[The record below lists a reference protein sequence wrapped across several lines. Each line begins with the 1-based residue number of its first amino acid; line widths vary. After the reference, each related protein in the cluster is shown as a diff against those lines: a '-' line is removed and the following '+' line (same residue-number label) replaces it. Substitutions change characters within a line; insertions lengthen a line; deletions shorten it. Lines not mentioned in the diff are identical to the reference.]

1 MISLIPS
8 LQAPG
13 VRVAESE
20 GPVVTGVPTIEMLAH
35 TFVCTLVYHVS
46 VVAVILGSENRA
58 PVAVC
63 SSAQNGSVPRA
74 INGVNGTT
82 AGVGTTTTPVATDTG
97 VVTTGADWNRFVQLV
112 RNPSEMI
119 AMSMSDFC
127 IVEKVSIYQ
136 PSNCTQSRERCKYLD
151 MALLQHSGFLKNK

>member
-82 AGVGTTTTPVATDTG
+82 AGVGITTTPVATHTG
-97 VVTTGADWNRFVQLV
+97 GFVMGVDWKGLAQLV
-112 RNPSEMI
+112 RNPRARI
-119 AMSMSDFC
+119 AIMLSDFC
-127 IVEKVSIYQ
+127 IVEKVNIYQ
-136 PSNCTQSRERCKYLD
+136 HSNCTQ
-151 MALLQHSGFLKNK
+151 

>member
-82 AGVGTTTTPVATDTG
+82 TGLGMTITPVATHTG
-97 VVTTGADWNRFVQLV
+97 GFIGGVDWNGLAQPV
-112 RNPSEMI
+112 RKARVRI
-119 AMSMSDFC
+119 AIILNDFC
-127 IVEKVSIYQ
+127 IIENLKIYQ
-136 PSNCTQSRERCKYLD
+136 HGNCTQ
-151 MALLQHSGFLKNK
+151 